1 MNLLMLGAVAG
12 GVSGAAGFFLA
23 GRFHGE
29 EKGEKIY
36 PLYALSFFGLMI
48 LAARLVVL

>member
-1 MNLLMLGAVAG
+1 MIGAVAG

-29 EKGEKIY
+29 EQGEKLYPIY
-36 PLYALSFFGLMI
+36 SLALFGMMI
-48 LAARLVVL
+48 LASRLVVV